1 MNAVW
6 LSHLLPA
13 THLVLATQAQNT
25 KHSSQ
30 NVDATGHGAAPKVA
44 TDLGCLPTLTSQGE
58 ASVQVLDQ
66 GGLGVVMFRPH
77 LCRASSN
84 RPEPVWVWLQY
95 LGKLT
100 YLMAHEDLFWTV
112 ERAK

>member
-1 MNAVW
+1 MVE
-6 LSHLLPA
+6 SPPPP
-13 THLVLATQAQNT
+13 THLVSATQAQYT

-30 NVDATGHGAAPKVA
+30 NVDATGRGAAPKAA
-44 TDLGCLPTLTSQGE
+44 TDLGCLPTLTFPQGE

-66 GGLGVVMFRPH
+66 GGLGVVRFRLH

-95 LGKLT
+95 LGKWT
-100 YLMAHEDLFWTV
+100 YWMAHEDLFWTV
-112 ERAK
+112 EGAK